1 MNRVFPNRIPRNRMS
16 HSRAATVAANL
27 VVAAAIFSL
36 AACGSDGTDPAQ
48 GDPGDLTNVTHMLEP
63 TDQMRQAA
71 EQQCLDNPDQEVG
84 YVKAV
89 APESGEMLAE
99 LEIDCGEVR
108 AG

>member
-63 TDQMRQAA
+63 TDQMREAA
-71 EQQCLDNPDQEVG
+71 EQQCLDDPDLAEG
-84 YVKAV
+84 YVRAV
-89 APESGEMLAE
+89 SPDTDEILAE
-99 LEIDCGEVR
+99 ISVDCADIRGE
-108 AG
+108 

>member
-1 MNRVFPNRIPRNRMS
+1 
-16 HSRAATVAANL
+16 
-27 VVAAAIFSL
+27 
-36 AACGSDGTDPAQ
+36 
-48 GDPGDLTNVTHMLEP
+48 MLEP